1 MPTHDLLDRSH
12 DDGLPREGRDHDDV
26 PLSPTELRLA
36 ASAELD
42 ALSTVEV
49 LRLLNGED
57 RVAVE
62 AVAAVLPQL
71 AEVVDLAAERFR
83 RGGTVH
89 YFGAGT
95 SGRLGV
101 LDAAELL
108 PTFNLE
114 PGRVVAHIAGG
125 ADALVNAI
133 ENAEDSHAQGRADA
147 AGIGPDDLV
156 IGLAASGNTPYVG
169 GALAVAREAGA
180 HTVLVSSNPHAA
192 LAHLADTDLVLET
205 GPEVLTGSTRLK
217 AATAEKLV
225 LNGFSTALM
234 VAVGRTWSNLMVS
247 VVATNEKLRLRTVRI
262 LQEAAGLEADA
273 ARDLLIAADGELKT
287 AIVAALADTDV
298 PRSRTLLAEHSG
310 SVRDALAAASG
321 T

>member
-1 MPTHDLLDRSH
+1 MPTQDRLLNRRNDGDDL
-12 DDGLPREGRDHDDV
+12 
-26 PLSPTELRLA
+26 LSPTEQRLE
-36 ASAELD
+36 ASAGLD
-42 ALSTVEV
+42 ALASVDV
-49 LRLLNGED
+49 LRLLNEQD
-57 RVAVE
+57 RVAVD
-62 AVAAVLPQL
+62 AVAAILPQL
-71 AEVVDLAAERFR
+71 ADVVDLAAERFR

-125 ADALVNAI
+125 AEAIVNAV
-133 ENAEDSHAQGRADA
+133 EDAEDSEAEGRAA
-147 AGIGPDDLV
+147 AEGIGPDDV
-156 IGLAASGNTPYVG
+156 AIGLAASGNTPYVG
-169 GALAVAREAGA
+169 GALAAAREAGA
-180 HTVLVSSNPHAA
+180 YTVLASSNPYAS
-192 LAHLADTDLVLET
+192 LAPLADTNIVLET

-247 VVATNEKLRLRTVRI
+247 VVATNDKLRHRTVRI
-262 LQEAAGLEADA
+262 LQEAAGLDPDA
-273 ARDLLIAADGELKT
+273 ARELLVASDGQLKT
-287 AIVAALADTDV
+287 AIVAALADTEV
-298 PRSRTLLAEHSG
+298 ARARELLADNAG
-310 SVRDALAAASG
+310 SVRDALAAASD

>member
-26 PLSPTELRLA
+26 SLSPTELRLA

-133 ENAEDSHAQGRADA
+133 ENAEDSDAQGRVDA

-192 LAHLADTDLVLET
+192 LSHLADTDLVLET

-247 VVATNEKLRLRTVRI
+247 VVATNEKLRRRTVRI

-298 PRSRTLLAEHSG
+298 ARSRTLLAEHSD

>member
-1 MPTHDLLDRSH
+1 MPT
-12 DDGLPREGRDHDDV
+12 P
-26 PLSPTELRLA
+26 PLAPTELRLA
-36 ASAELD
+36 ASTDLD
-42 ALSTVEV
+42 ALASVDV
-49 LRLLNGED
+49 LRLLNEQD
-57 RVAVE
+57 RVAVD
-62 AVAAVLPQL
+62 AVAAILPQL

-114 PGRVVAHIAGG
+114 PGRVIGHIAGG
-125 ADALVNAI
+125 RAALVNAV
-133 ENAEDSHAQGRADA
+133 EDAEDSEADGRAEA
-147 AGIGPDDLV
+147 AGVGPDDLV

-169 GALAVAREAGA
+169 GALAAAREAGA
-180 HTVLVSSNPHAA
+180 YTVLVSSNPHAA
-192 LAHLADTDLVLET
+192 LAPLADANLVVDT

-247 VVATNEKLRLRTVRI
+247 LVATNAKLRLRTVRI
-262 LQEAAGLEADA
+262 LREATGLDDDEARALLA
-273 ARDLLIAADGELKT
+273 ASDGELKP
-287 AIVAALADTDV
+287 AIVASLAGVGPERARALLDAHD
-298 PRSRTLLAEHSG
+298 G
-310 SVRDALAAASG
+310 SVRAALAAAS
-321 T
+321 TDSSLRTHNPAQSRTP